1 MIIIK
6 LYKMKIRSVD
16 IYIFL
21 SKTYL
26 WSTIRS
32 LTTNMYIS
40 TFSEVPY
47 SSSII
52 SKSFQQTE
60 YLLSNILE
68 IALNAAS
75 FAANLPA

>member
-6 LYKMKIRSVD
+6 LYKMKIISVD

-40 TFSEVPY
+40 TFLEVPY
-47 SSSII
+47 ILSVIKFGKEKQNGII
-52 SKSFQQTE
+52 
-60 YLLSNILE
+60 
-68 IALNAAS
+68 
-75 FAANLPA
+75 